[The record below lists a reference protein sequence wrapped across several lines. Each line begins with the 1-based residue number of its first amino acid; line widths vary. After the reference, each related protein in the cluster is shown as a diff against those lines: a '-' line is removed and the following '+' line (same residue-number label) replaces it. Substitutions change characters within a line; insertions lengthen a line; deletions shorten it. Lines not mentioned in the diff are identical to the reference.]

1 MFPESTSG
9 ESGDICKVCDR
20 KFYIKEILKDNRE
33 NILNLEAQL
42 LGENG
47 LSTQI
52 EKTHRLIAKIK

>member
-33 NILNLEAQL
+33 NILNLEEMDFM
-42 LGENG
+42 GHG
-47 LSTQI
+47 VCHI
-52 EKTHRLIAKIK
+52 